1 MVQRFKFS
9 DKYVERSAGENR
21 TALIN
26 HVQEILGE
34 ERCAEIIAHVWELIK
49 SDPDTQAKIR
59 DAEERGESYGKEEAA
74 DGILYSVGEYI
85 YQARRILGDAS
96 DAYTDEEILAIPESI
111 LADVTHRGFL
121 KNEIQ
126 GPLQER
132 REYVLEFPEESF
144 RNFILDDTMWRTY
157 LKRSQGNDEKVAII
171 TTDRDDVGNIQ
182 YNTHTHGQFKTI
194 VNDFAAGMLEE
205 GITEDDEVALLTMN
219 TMEEAASIMAL
230 NAIGATAKMVD
241 YTKGIAAT
249 IESLKSATKLRSL
262 VIDERL
268 LFMSENKIE
277 TTSTEDGG
285 SAEKTTVISLKEEI
299 DKLGLPVTILR
310 DTGKFKGDKY
320 TTFEKVSELGKGK
333 TFEPAKYNPNRIALI
348 ITSSGTTGLP
358 KPICHT
364 DRTVNNSVPL
374 HNIANYLFGECAM
387 VKAIPGFIGLGTIT
401 TMYTGLLTGSPLV
414 MVEGQELPKDCAE
427 TLIHYPEIRDNSGLP
442 SDMKVILFASPI
454 FVRELC
460 QTIEGTDIDLSH
472 ISAIMVA
479 GSAVDAKD
487 QIILEKKL
495 HEHGYEGPIR
505 GGYGQNEN
513 GGFVTEGLG
522 TNSMGLA
529 GKPLI
534 GRRIYIVNPE
544 TKEVISNP
552 TFNVTIRLNDEV
564 DENGDYLSEYVIDSQ
579 NVKIS
584 HDCVNGKVTVSGA
597 KFWPDRNADDEE
609 IVVPENVVI
618 NLYMN
623 GELISSAPAN
633 KDNNYAYEFS
643 SLENHILKRMGT
655 VYTETPTLFEYY
667 EGLPEKTEEAK
678 KYLLNGVIYDE
689 PVPGAVIVF
698 DTRDIGVIYPDG
710 NLSMTRPDDVLTR
723 EDFKL
728 PIHQIER
735 KMRGTSVVKDC
746 TISPLTDEN
755 NPSVEIAVA
764 FITLPDDSIDSN
776 MALDALKEEIEMGR
790 TELRRNDCPD
800 YIVVLPTI
808 PIMPNGKVNRRELVE
823 YATLIAE
830 ANNEKIKRK
839 ITAPVST
846 ASETANPNE
855 DNSIQEKP
863 QDSNIPQTMSVKK
876 MDVASVLSLPVVR
889 IERNHLDEK
898 ATEHG
903 ADTVQDKA
911 KQPKQI
917 VKK

>member
-9 DKYVERSAGENR
+9 DIYSERSAGENR

-49 SDPDTQAKIR
+49 SDPDTQVQIR
-59 DAEERGESYGKEEAA
+59 AAEERGESYGKEEAA

-85 YQARRILGDAS
+85 YQARKILGDAN
-96 DAYTDEEILAIPESI
+96 DVYTDEEILAIPEAA
-111 LADVTHRGFL
+111 LADITHRRFL
-121 KNEIQ
+121 ENKIQ

-144 RNFILDDTMWRTY
+144 KDFILDDTMWRTY

-171 TTDRDDVGNIQ
+171 TATGET
-182 YNTHTHGQFKTI
+182 YTHGQFKTI
-194 VNDFAAGMLEE
+194 VNDFAAGLLER
-205 GITEDDEVALLTMN
+205 GIEENDEVALLTMN

-249 IESLKSATKLRSL
+249 ISSLKSATKLRSL

-268 LFMSENKIE
+268 LHMAE
-277 TTSTEDGG
+277 TRKVTVSTEDG
-285 SAEKTTVISLKEEI
+285 KTHEESITVSLKEEI
-299 DKLGLPVTILR
+299 DKLGLPVVLIKNS
-310 DTGKFKGDKY
+310 DTFKDDNY
-320 TTFEKVSELGKGK
+320 TTFENVSELGQGK
-333 TFEPAKYNPNRIALI
+333 SFEPAKKDPNRIALI

-358 KPICHT
+358 KPICLT
-364 DRTVNNSVPL
+364 GPAVNNSVPL
-374 HNIANYLFGECAM
+374 HNISNYPFGKCAM

-414 MVEGQELPKDCAE
+414 MVEDQPLPKYCAE
-427 TLIHYPEIRDNSGLP
+427 TLIHYPEIREKTGLP
-442 SDMKVILFASPI
+442 SDMNLILFASPI
-454 FVRELC
+454 FLRELC
-460 QTIEGTDIDLSH
+460 DKIENTDIDLSH

-487 QIILEKKL
+487 QKVLEEKLRKHGFKGHII
-495 HEHGYEGPIR
+495 

-522 TNSMGLA
+522 ENSIGLA
-529 GKPLI
+529 GKPLL
-534 GRRIYIVNPE
+534 GRRIYIVDPD
-544 TKEVISNP
+544 TKKVISNP
-552 TFNVTIRLNDEV
+552 IFNVTMSWP
-564 DENGDYLSEYVIDSQ
+564 NGGKADDNVSEYVIDSQ
-579 NVKIS
+579 SVKIT
-584 HDCVNGKVTVSGA
+584 HDCVKGKVTISGA
-597 KFWPDRNADDEE
+597 KYWPDRNIDGKE
-609 IVVPENVVI
+609 IVLPGNVTI

-623 GELISSAPAN
+623 GELISSSPAN
-633 KDNNYAYEFS
+633 KDDNYAYEFS

-655 VYTETPTLFEYY
+655 VYTNTPTLFERY
-667 EGLPEKTEEAK
+667 EGLPEKTKEAK
-678 KYLLNGVIYDE
+678 KYLLNDVIYDE
-689 PVPGAVIVF
+689 PVPGAEVVF
-698 DTRDIGVIYPDG
+698 DTRDIGVIYPEG

-728 PIHQIER
+728 PIHQIESKLR
-735 KMRGTSVVKDC
+735 ETSIVKDC
-746 TISPLTDEN
+746 NISPLTDAN

-764 FITLPDDSIDSN
+764 FITLPDDSIDPN

-823 YATLIAE
+823 YATIIAE
-830 ANNEKIKRK
+830 ANHEKIRRK
-839 ITAPVST
+839 ITAPAAAVSEAAT
-846 ASETANPNE
+846 PSE
-855 DNSIQEKP
+855 DNSVHEQT
-863 QDSNIPQTMSVKK
+863 QDSNMPQTISVKK
-876 MDVASVLSLPVVR
+876 MDDASVLALPVVR

-898 ATEHG
+898 DAENC
-903 ADTVQDKA
+903 ADDIQNKGER
-911 KQPKQI
+911 PKQI
-917 VKK
+917 IKK